1 MIPVVIRGTTQRN
14 RRESAVSEPVKLPR
28 QPWREVSRKAREP
41 SQTTFSPR
49 WGSFT
54 NSNGQVHGSWAR
66 YHHPHGATSRSRA
79 TSAPPDRSF
88 REIFWKG
95 RGRRKG
101 ILIIVVSSSNIWW
114 MARKEGSGDGPLE
127 RNGLFLRY
135 ILFLLGI
142 LEWRINNCFIFEYLC
157 TRNISFLLGMSL
169 RMED

>member
-66 YHHPHGATSRSRA
+66 YHRPRGHFSITCNFCTPRPIVSRNFLKS
-79 TSAPPDRSF
+79 PE
-88 REIFWKG
+88 REG
-95 RGRRKG
+95 E
-101 ILIIVVSSSNIWW
+101 
-114 MARKEGSGDGPLE
+114 KEGDSHNRRFVL
-127 RNGLFLRY
+127 
-135 ILFLLGI
+135 
-142 LEWRINNCFIFEYLC
+142 EYLMDGGGK
-157 TRNISFLLGMSL
+157 RVVGMDPWN
-169 RMED
+169 ETVYFYVIFYFC